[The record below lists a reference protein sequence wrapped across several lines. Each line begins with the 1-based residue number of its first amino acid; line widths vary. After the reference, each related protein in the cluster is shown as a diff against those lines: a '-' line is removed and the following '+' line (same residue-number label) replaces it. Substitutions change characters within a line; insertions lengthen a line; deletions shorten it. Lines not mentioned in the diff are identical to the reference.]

1 MEKSD
6 SKELWGTE
14 FHIVPH
20 GLDEEEVASFVDRLL
35 AEARKNKEEQD
46 RQASLIRLAEQTVV
60 EADKLAESIKK
71 QASQEA
77 QEETA
82 KIISASEQR
91 AREQAER
98 LIKRTERE
106 VSAKS
111 SEALTIAKKEAE
123 EIVAAAR
130 REAEDALKAARDKVP
145 GIESEAKLEAEYI
158 VRRFTVKFVEE
169 LRSTVTDTANNML
182 PSLDHLMKEAG
193 HEGVLQEGSNAQ
205 PAIASREGKQKSSK

>member
-6 SKELWGTE
+6 SKELWGVE

-20 GLDEEEVASFVDRLL
+20 GLDEEEVVPFVDRLL
-35 AEARKNKEEQD
+35 EQVRKSKEEQD
-46 RQASLIRLAEQTVV
+46 RQASLQRLAEQTVV
-60 EADKLAESIKK
+60 EADKLAESIKM

-82 KIISASEQR
+82 KIISASEQL

-106 VSAKS
+106 ASAKS
-111 SEALTIAKKEAE
+111 SETLANAKKEAE
-123 EIVAAAR
+123 EIVATAH
-130 REAEDALKAARDKVP
+130 REAVDVLKAARDKVSS
-145 GIESEAKLEAEYI
+145 IESETKLEAEYI

-169 LRSTVTDTANNML
+169 LRSAVTDTANNML
-182 PSLDHLMKEAG
+182 PSLDHLMKETG

-205 PAIASREGKQKSSK
+205 PAIASSEGKQKSSK